1 VAEVAKEAAR
11 VTCRFSMA
19 YWRTSMPISQ
29 YVEQFP
35 REMERI

>member
-1 VAEVAKEAAR
+1 
-11 VTCRFSMA
+11 MA

-35 REMERI
+35 HEMHMSFLPSIFG